1 MNFILNV
8 VFLFVSIVNYYW
20 LSLAVGF
27 LYVHITTDVDAYV
40 ERYHAAPE
48 LGMLLLVGLIIGPI
62 LSIGLGIFTFLKM
75 DEIPKRGRHALIG
88 VHTILLIFAL
98 IFILF

>member
-1 MNFILNV
+1 MNFIVNV
-8 VFLFVSIVNYYW
+8 VFLFVSLVNYYW

-27 LYVHITTDVDAYV
+27 LYVHITTDV
-40 ERYHAAPE
+40 

-62 LSIGLGIFTFLKM
+62 LSIGLSILTFIKLCEM
-75 DEIPKRGRHALIG
+75 PKRGRLALIG